1 MSSLLTLL
9 LQLAVVIATARMV
22 GWLFRR
28 LGQPQ
33 VIGEMVAGIM
43 LGPSLLGW
51 AAPGISALLF
61 PAESLPYLSML
72 SQIGLLLFMFLVGL
86 EFDPA
91 LMRGRGHTAVITSW
105 VSIVLPFALGA
116 GLAVPLYPRVS
127 EPSVPFT
134 GFALF
139 MGAAMSVT
147 AFPVLA
153 RILIERG
160 LTQTRLGAVA
170 LACAAVDDVT
180 AWTILAFVVG
190 IVRSAALEQPLWMTM
205 AGTVAF
211 AALVAFGVRPALR
224 ATIGARYRERRNLGH
239 TLIGA
244 ALVLMLLSAWTTEWL
259 GVHALFGAFAIG
271 AAMPKE
277 AGLSE
282 ELADSFRTITLVLL
296 LPLFFAYTGLR
307 TRIGLVSGGEMWLW
321 TALILIVAVT
331 GKLGGS
337 TLAARAT
344 GLPWREAGA
353 LGVLMNTRGL
363 MELVILTVGLDL
375 GVLSPTLFT
384 MMVLMALVTTAMTTP
399 LLNWVYP
406 DRMIREATTLAPT
419 RPGVTPSP

>member
-271 AAMPKE
+271 VAMPKE
-277 AGLSE
+277 PGLSE
-282 ELADSFRTITLVLL
+282 ELAAALRDITLVFL
-296 LPLFFAYTGLR
+296 LPLFFAFTGLN
-307 TRIGLVSGGEMWLW
+307 TRIGLVSGAEMWLW
-321 TALILIVAVT
+321 TAAILVVAVA

-353 LGVLMNTRGL
+353 LGALMNTRGL
-363 MELVILTVGLDL
+363 MELVILSVGLDL

-384 MMVLMALVTTAMTTP
+384 MMVIMALVTTAMTTP
-399 LLNWVYP
+399 LVEWIYP
-406 DRMIREATTLAPT
+406 ERMRESAPSA
-419 RPGVTPSP
+419 RGVSAR